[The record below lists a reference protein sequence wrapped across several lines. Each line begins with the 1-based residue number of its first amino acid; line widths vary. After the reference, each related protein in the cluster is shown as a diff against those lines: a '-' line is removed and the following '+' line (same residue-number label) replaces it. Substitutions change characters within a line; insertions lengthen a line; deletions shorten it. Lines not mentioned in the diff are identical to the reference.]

1 MSGTTVLAYV
11 YSLAIGFLI
20 GIERERSARR
30 EQHQA
35 FGVRTFA
42 LIAVVGTLARE
53 IDLGVV
59 LVALVVLGGLL
70 VVSYLRTSR
79 DDAGTTTEVAA
90 LATFLLG
97 VLCYRDAPL
106 AAGLA
111 IVMTVLLM
119 SKTRIHSFVRD
130 VLTQAEIEDALKF
143 LVIALVVLPLM
154 PDRNMGPYGVLNPSR
169 IWLIVVVL
177 TGISWV
183 GYVAVRVMGTRRGL
197 VTTGLASGFVSAT
210 ATTASMGRVSRT
222 PANFSAAV
230 AGAQVSSVAT
240 FVQLEVMTTI
250 VNTRIATRLL
260 VPVILGSLSLL
271 SVAMVNFRRG
281 RGDVGSS
288 SSDTSPP
295 EQPSSGQ
302 LSTLLP
308 AALLAAILTAA
319 LLLARWG
326 SAAFGPKGAVIAV
339 GITGL
344 ADAHGGALSAVTL
357 FSKGSLG
364 LDATLFSIAAA
375 LFANSVVKSIV
386 AFGAGGR
393 QFGVKF
399 LLGLGPSVVIFLG
412 ALLIVM
418 RVH

>member
-1 MSGTTVLAYV
+1 L
-11 YSLAIGFLI
+11 LI

-70 VVSYLRTSR
+70 LVSYLRTSA

-119 SKTRIHSFVRD
+119 SKTKIHSFVRD
-130 VLTQAEIEDALKF
+130 VLTQAEIEDGLKF

-154 PDRNMGPYGVLNPSR
+154 PNRSMGPYGVLNPSR

-183 GYVAVRVMGTRRGL
+183 GYVAVRVLGTRRGL

-240 FVQLEVMTTI
+240 FVQLEVMTMI
-250 VNTRIATRLL
+250 VNTRVATRLL
-260 VPVILGSLSLL
+260 VPVVIGSLSLL
-271 SVAMVNFRRG
+271 SVAVMNFRRD
-281 RGDVGSS
+281 RRDVDPSKSS
-288 SSDTSPP
+288 SSSL
-295 EQPSSGQ
+295 QQSSSGQ
-302 LSTLLP
+302 RVSTLLP
-308 AALLAAILTAA
+308 AALLAMILTGA

-326 SAAFGPKGAVIAV
+326 SAVLGAKGAVIAV

-357 FSKGSLG
+357 FSKGALG
-364 LDATLFSIAAA
+364 LDTTLFSIAAA

-386 AFGAGGR
+386 AFGSGGR
-393 QFGVKF
+393 RFGVKF
-399 LLGLGPSVVIFLG
+399 VLGLGPSVLIFLG
-412 ALLIVM
+412 ALLGVILL
-418 RVH
+418 R